1 MTTVKELIEY
11 LKTIPLDTE
20 LRVVEVY
27 DFGHSTAT
35 RFVPMSLD
43 EQNRN
48 VEYTDLAGNKFVEK
62 DSENWDRRFLDF
74 GEE

>member
-20 LRVVEVY
+20 LRVIEVY